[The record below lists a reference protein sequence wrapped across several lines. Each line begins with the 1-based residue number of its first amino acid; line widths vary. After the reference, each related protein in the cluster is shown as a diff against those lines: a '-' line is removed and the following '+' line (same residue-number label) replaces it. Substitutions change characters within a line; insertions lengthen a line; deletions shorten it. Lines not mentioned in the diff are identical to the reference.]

1 MTILFTCFLLSCLA
15 QADPV
20 WHNLGPGG
28 GGWIQSIRASSHD
41 PDELFV
47 GCDVGG
53 FYRSTDGGASYKIH
67 NTGLQDYWVE
77 CIVPHPNDP
86 DTIYLGCESGVYKST
101 DRGQTWQWLREG
113 FPPKQRHSWSAPIGA
128 LAIDQNAPNTLYAGI
143 GRPRRYEH
151 GKGAV
156 YKTTDGGSHWSRIN
170 SQGSLPDD
178 ALVSDLLI
186 DPDDSNHLYLACQ
199 YGVYQSHDS
208 GVNWELTIDGLP
220 HPHVRRLALCRG
232 HPDVIYLTLRS
243 SPGKEPWQG
252 GVCKST
258 DGGKSWKPCIEGLKQ
273 YVGKPGQPGPMTTNY
288 DRLVVHPENPHIA
301 YVGGDA
307 WVTATIYKTTDGGRT
322 WTEVV
327 RRGEDSNI
335 EMGWINMWGPSVKCL
350 TMSPLDPDLLYFGT
364 SGHVFKTT
372 DGGQHWRQ
380 VYTEVFPDGRF
391 RGTGLE
397 VTCVHNIIIH
407 PKDAERLYFGYFDI
421 GLLISDDRGKTFR
434 RCVKGVEPRDMQ
446 NSCFDVAF
454 DPDDPSH
461 CWGSFG
467 TWGQNIGVI
476 AESSDGGMTWRIVGS
491 SETGLPDARH
501 RVLTVDPASPPDAR
515 HLLTTADGKGIYLSE
530 DNGHTWQ
537 ERNNGLPYGDVRDLA
552 SHPTQPGVY
561 WCALGTGA
569 VYYTDDRGATW
580 RQVSQN
586 LEATDVKR
594 LVVAP
599 GDPRRLYLAARDH
612 WNGSRTLP
620 GGVYRSD
627 DSGKTWKRVLED
639 DFVQGLAVDTR
650 NADVVYAGL
659 TDHPYH
665 DESTGDG
672 VMMSRD
678 GGNTWK
684 SINGTGLSCKQVN
697 LIVIDP
703 HNPDRLYLGTG
714 GNSVFVGD
722 VSLRNDL

>member
-1 MTILFTCFLLSCLA
+1 MTILFTYFLLSCLA
-15 QADPV
+15 QADPI

-28 GGWIQSIRASSHD
+28 GGWIQSICASSHD

-53 FYRSTDGGASYKIH
+53 FYRSTDGGASYRIH
-67 NTGLQDYWVE
+67 NIGLQDYWVE
-77 CIVPHPNDP
+77 CIVQHPQDP

-113 FPPKQRHSWSAPIGA
+113 FPQKQRYSWSAPIGA
-128 LAIDQNAPNTLYAGI
+128 LAIDPNAPDTLYAGI
-143 GRPRRYEH
+143 GSPRRYEH
-151 GKGAV
+151 GRGSV

-170 SQGSLPDD
+170 TQNSLSED
-178 ALVSDLLI
+178 ALVSDLII

-199 YGVYQSHDS
+199 YGVYQSYDS
-208 GVNWELTIDGLP
+208 GVNWELTTDELP
-220 HPHVRRLALCRG
+220 HPHVRRLALCRK
-232 HPDVIYLTLRS
+232 HPDVVYLTLRS

-252 GVCKST
+252 GVYKST
-258 DGGKSWKPCIEGLKQ
+258 DEGKSWKPCIEGLKQ
-273 YVGKPGQPGPMTTNY
+273 YVGRPGEPGPMTTNY
-288 DRLVVHPENPHIA
+288 DRMVVHPENPDIA

-307 WVTATIYKTTDGGRT
+307 WVTTTIYKTTDGGQT
-322 WTEVV
+322 WTDTV

-350 TMSPLDPDLLYFGT
+350 TMSSLDPDLLYFGT

-397 VTCVHNIIIH
+397 VTCVHNITIH
-407 PKDAERLYFGYFDI
+407 PKDPERLYFGYFDI
-421 GLLISDDRGKTFR
+421 GLLISDDGGKTFR
-434 RCVKGVEPRDMQ
+434 RCVRGIEPRDMQ

-476 AESSDGGMTWRIVGS
+476 AESGDGGMTWRIVGS
-491 SETGLPDARH
+491 PETGLPDARH
-501 RVLTVDPASPPDAR
+501 RILTVDPASPPDAR
-515 HLLTTADGKGIYLSE
+515 RLLTTADGKGIYLSE

-537 ERNNGLPYGDVRDLA
+537 QRSDGLPHGDVRDLA

-569 VYYTDDRGATW
+569 VYYTDDWGATW
-580 RQVSQN
+580 RQISQN
-586 LEATDVKR
+586 LEANDVKR

-599 GDPRRLYLAARDH
+599 GDPRRLYLAARNY

-627 DSGKTWKRVLED
+627 DGGKIWKQVLED
-639 DFVQGLAVDTR
+639 DFVQGLAVDSR

-722 VSLRNDL
+722 VSGLAK